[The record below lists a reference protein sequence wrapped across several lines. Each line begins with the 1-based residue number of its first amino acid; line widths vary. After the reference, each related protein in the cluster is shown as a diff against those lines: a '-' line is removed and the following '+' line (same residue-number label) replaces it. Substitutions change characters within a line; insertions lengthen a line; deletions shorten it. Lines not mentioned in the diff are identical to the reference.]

1 MMLLNKLSITDQ
13 FKSFCTHNFITNM
26 ENAIEY
32 FSVFGGVKISVKI
45 DIPIEEQI
53 EAKIFSKYKYLRND
67 ISEITMGDAS
77 HHTILS
83 ALASGDRR
91 TNSAFRK
98 TKISFD
104 DGIEIVDKQ
113 CSRGMLKLEKSR
125 YALANQEFNE
135 SISEKLFFTTPFSH
149 FWFAFVSP
157 IFKGIRD
164 GNFIEALKNYENKKS
179 EFSSTI
185 FNQLSHEVLKREY
198 IKSEDRIINI
208 GRYWD
213 ENIELDLIAT
223 TKEGKTIIGTTK
235 FTNSKIKKSELTKLK
250 EIAKKLDIKVD
261 TYVIF
266 SKKGFSSEL
275 KSLKSENIKLF
286 TPRNFNTLLE

>member
-1 MMLLNKLSITDQ
+1 
-13 FKSFCTHNFITNM
+13 M
-26 ENAIEY
+26 EKAIEY

-45 DIPIEEQI
+45 DLPIEEQI
-53 EAKIFSKYKYLRND
+53 EDKIFAKYKYLRND
-67 ISEITMGDAS
+67 ISEITMGDSS
-77 HHTILS
+77 HHAVLS

-98 TKISFD
+98 VKVSFD
-104 DGIEIVDKQ
+104 DGIEVVDKQ

-157 IFKGIRD
+157 VFKGIRD
-164 GNFIEALKNYENKKS
+164 GDFTEALKGYINNKS
-179 EFSSTI
+179 QFTQVV
-185 FNQLSHEVLKREY
+185 FNQLSHEVLKRT
-198 IKSEDRIINI
+198 INQTTDRILNI

-213 ENIELDLIAT
+213 DKDSIDIIAL
-223 TKEGKTIIGTTK
+223 TKDGKTIIGTTK
-235 FTNSKIKKSELTKLK
+235 FTNSKMKKSELTKLK
-250 EIAKKLDIKVD
+250 ELAKKLNIEVD
-261 TYVIF
+261 TYVLF

-275 KSLKSENIKLF
+275 KSLKGENLKLF
-286 TPRNFNTLLE
+286 TPRNFAIISY